1 MMEQLCG
8 ESGDSQKKM
17 HADVSTSSTGN
28 GCRAG
33 ASCVLAAVGRSA
45 EAGADCG
52 TISSAG
58 LGLLACLLLLLLLTA
73 RLVDRVH
80 FNNGPPNVVMI
91 DQRSNKRSSALLL
104 ALFS

>member
-1 MMEQLCG
+1 M
-8 ESGDSQKKM
+8 
-17 HADVSTSSTGN
+17 
-28 GCRAG
+28 
-33 ASCVLAAVGRSA
+33 LAAVGRRSA

-58 LGLLACLLLLLLLTA
+58 LGLLLVCLLLLLLTA
-73 RLVDRVH
+73 RLAQWTE
-80 FNNGPPNVVMI
+80 FISTTSGPLNVVMI

>member
-8 ESGDSQKKM
+8 ESGARRRCMQMSIYLVQ
-17 HADVSTSSTGN
+17 ATN

-58 LGLLACLLLLLLLTA
+58 LGLLAPAVRRLPAYAAVDCSLTLCA
-73 RLVDRVH
+73 
-80 FNNGPPNVVMI
+80 
-91 DQRSNKRSSALLL
+91 
-104 ALFS
+104 